1 MDQNSKEERPTL
13 FLLILQIYSHQTPM
27 GQTQSQ
33 WIKSQNVYIYCGLST
48 LEAISDRTTKA
59 QNTGDTSCLMA
70 TIPSAAWTGRADC
83 HIYVYDAR
91 PNAPDLTHSPA
102 RGPPATTHLENGR
115 FTAPNRGGLPPGEL
129 VVPGRTALR
138 EFDLDRYGNFG
149 TASRTGD
156 QLAGHEMLQNAW
168 LREHGHIK
176 TRGTGSLSRD
186 NPAVALGDAMHSRVG
201 LEQRKLGLFDR
212 SKLRVMG
219 PQENI
224 SLNAQA
230 MRNAGIPEHVI
241 QSLQKEALHHATG
254 LSN

>member
-115 FTAPNRGGLPPGEL
+115 FNAPNNAATLAAEGATQAGSQGFRSFTAFKRAMGPAGPGQAWHHIVEQTPGNIARFGPETIHNTANLVKLPHGAGSIHARVSGLYSSIRP
-129 VVPGRTALR
+129 
-138 EFDLDRYGNFG
+138 D
-149 TASRTGD
+149 
-156 QLAGHEMLQNAW
+156 
-168 LREHGHIK
+168 I
-176 TRGTGSLSRD
+176 TGSTSLTVRQWLGTQSFEVQSAFGQR
-186 NPAVALGDAMHSRVG
+186 AV
-201 LEQRKLGLFDR
+201 Q
-212 SKLRVMG
+212 
-219 PQENI
+219 NI
-224 SLNAQA
+224 TS
-230 MRNAGIPEHVI
+230 GTWP
-241 QSLQKEALHHATG
+241 
-254 LSN
+254 